1 MIAYLKGKLAY
12 KNPTH
17 VIIEVQ
23 GIGYEVRISLHTY
36 TALQESEQ
44 CRLFT
49 YLHIKEDAHTL
60 YGFQE
65 LSEKK
70 MFLDL
75 ISINGVGPGT
85 GLMILSSLN
94 PEELHQAIAQEE
106 VRTIQSV
113 KGIGA
118 KTAQRIIL
126 ELKDKI
132 KKEESPYTTTTI
144 SSPSHNT
151 VRREALSALVN
162 LGINRTVAEKN
173 LDAILKKQQGSI
185 TLEELIKLA
194 LKNS

>member
-12 KNPTH
+12 KDPTH

-23 GIGYEVRISLHTY
+23 GIGYEVKISLHTY
-36 TALQESEQ
+36 TALGDRED

-94 PEELHQAIAQEE
+94 PDELQQAIVQEE
-106 VRTIQSV
+106 VKTIQGV

-126 ELKDKI
+126 ELKDKM
-132 KKEESPYTTTTI
+132 KKGESPYITSTNST
-144 SSPSHNT
+144 PSHNT
-151 VRREALSALVN
+151 VRSEALSALVT
-162 LGINRTVAEKN
+162 LGINRSVAEKN
-173 LDAILKKQQGSI
+173 LDTILKNHQGMI